1 MSNFTSNS
9 VLYWRFYQCNTYP
22 YIYIYKMYIIYIYKM
37 YIINMYLFMDV
48 MIMQDIK
55 GMYTQVHAHT
65 KTNKQA

>member
-1 MSNFTSNS
+1 MQYISI
-9 VLYWRFYQCNTYP
+9 
-22 YIYIYKMYIIYIYKM
+22 YIYIYIMYIIYIYKM